1 MIEKRGIKIYDF
13 VNKEDKILVEE
24 LLDSLIR
31 IENLV
36 PIIGTGFT
44 SGLRTRWGQVPTA
57 EELEKRIVDILCAV
71 DNSDKEEFEKVPL
84 KDLADEFWSLLSD
97 ERNIKYKNRFIEYI
111 EDNFT
116 KVFDVEQP
124 KREFLNSDWHMVFTL
139 NYDDTIENVLD
150 TNVLIPY
157 DRINL
162 QNKKNCLI
170 KLHGDAKKFAL
181 TGDDK
186 YCVLG
191 NRQYIDLIKDE
202 KNKDLVR
209 ILEDTFFS
217 KSIIFVGCG
226 LDQELDILYSAG
238 IQLDEK
244 CKRNQEHHMIYLLYC
259 KNEEELEDIKT
270 INYKKYG
277 ITDIIKVNESTIS
290 ELYGLIHSISKRN
303 QALREEDSLK
313 DFTNISFEYEDK
325 RNKENIDYLFYNDKV
340 NIKEHKIKLPSFF
353 IERTCG
359 AVIENEI
366 LYGNN
371 IVNVVYGT
379 SFSGKTYIL
388 LQLLKN
394 LTSMKLYYFPSHI
407 TLSNEIIQQLI
418 EKEDTIILIDD
429 KAISFEQSR
438 TLILSQLEL
447 LRKRKIKI
455 VLAINKGDSDFYKYY
470 LNHQQLFQGKIGLYE
485 LENKFN
491 KKELEDFNECIG
503 DLSLI
508 EYKENN
514 TILDYLFRADNN
526 ILKRQHKSIL
536 PPINF
541 LSRENEKQIRALI
554 VLVTRGALTTRESI
568 DLGIDDV
575 LYELAND
582 FQITVQKDY
591 LSGVEK
597 EIPAQSGFK
606 FILNSA
612 YWVVKCLSSFA
623 SHSHNHQTIAKAY
636 QNIVES
642 YTSSDKRKMNE
653 KIKEYYMLDKIQLIF
668 SDSINKGSIMLPY
681 LIYEELHTSLN
692 WNCQFLHQ
700 EAKCELR
707 MARRSKEEKSKN
719 EILELAF
726 RNITRALQLTEDQN
740 WANIEI
746 TRAHMD
752 VTKALIL
759 TNYVFAGNND
769 KVSEVISLY
778 YDIFVTNKSLCPE
791 LEKDEMKD
799 VKTFLGKIWESQ
811 CGIDKEVL
819 KKFNEV
825 YTNFGVTYK
834 V

>member
-1 MIEKRGIKIYDF
+1 MIEKRGIKLYDF
-13 VNKEDKILVEE
+13 ENQEDKLLVEE

-31 IENLV
+31 IDNLV

-44 SGLRTRWGQVPTA
+44 SGLRTRRGQVPTVK
-57 EELEKRIVDILCAV
+57 ELEKEIIDSLCTI
-71 DNSDKEEFEKVPL
+71 DGSDKEEFDEVPL
-84 KDLADEFWSLLSD
+84 KDLADEFWSQLSD
-97 ERNIKYKNRFIEYI
+97 DRNKRCKHRFIEYI

-116 KVFDVEQP
+116 KIFDVEQP
-124 KREFLNSDWHMVFTL
+124 KREFLNSQWHMIFTL
-139 NYDDTIENVLD
+139 NYDDAIETVLD
-150 TNVLIPY
+150 VNVLIPY
-157 DRINL
+157 DRVNL
-162 QNKKNCLI
+162 QSRKSCLI
-170 KLHGDAKKFAL
+170 KIHGDAKKFAS
-181 TGDDK
+181 TGDEK

-202 KNKDLVR
+202 KNKDIVR

-217 KSIIFVGCG
+217 KSVIFVGCG

-244 CKRNQEHHMIYLLYC
+244 SKRNQEHHMIYLLYDTDI
-259 KNEEELEDIKT
+259 EDVKI

-290 ELYGLIHSISKRN
+290 ELYGLVHSISKKN
-303 QALREEDSLK
+303 QMLREEDSLK
-313 DFTNISFEYEDK
+313 DFTNISFVYEDK
-325 RNKENIDYLFYNDKV
+325 RSEENIDYLFYNDKV

-353 IERTCG
+353 TERTCG
-359 AVIENEI
+359 KKIENEI
-366 LYGNN
+366 LEGNN

-394 LTSMKLYYFPSHI
+394 LTSKKVYYFSSNI
-407 TLSNEIIQQLI
+407 VLSDEIIQQLI

-429 KAISFEQSR
+429 KVISFEQCS

-447 LRKRKIKI
+447 IRERKIKI
-455 VLAINKGDSDFYKYY
+455 VLAINKSDSEFYKYY
-470 LNHQQLFQGKIGLYE
+470 LNHQQSFQGKIGFYE

-491 KKELEDFNECIG
+491 RQERERFNECIG

-508 EYKENN
+508 EYKGNN
-514 TILDYLFRADNN
+514 TILDYLFKAENN
-526 ILKRQHKSIL
+526 ILKQQHKSIL
-536 PPINF
+536 PSIHF

-554 VLVTRGALTTRESI
+554 VLVTKGSLSSRAAI

-575 LYELAND
+575 LYELTNN
-582 FQITVQKDY
+582 FSITVQKDY

-597 EIPAQSGFK
+597 DTVVKSGFK
-606 FILNSA
+606 FVLNSA

-623 SHSHNHQTIAKAY
+623 SHSQNHLVIAKAY
-636 QNIVES
+636 HNIVEAFA
-642 YTSSDKRKMNE
+642 SSDKRKMNE
-653 KIKEYYMLDKIQLIF
+653 KIKDYYMLDKIQLIF

-681 LIYEELHTSLN
+681 LIYEELHTSLA

-707 MARRSKEEKSKN
+707 MARRYKEEKEKN
-719 EILELAF
+719 EILELAY
-726 RNITRALQLTEDQN
+726 RNITRALQLTEEQS
-740 WANIEI
+740 WTNIEF
-746 TRAHMD
+746 TRAHMN

-759 TNYVFAGNND
+759 TNYVFAGNVD
-769 KVSEVISLY
+769 KISEVISLY
-778 YDIFVTNKSLCPE
+778 YDVFVTNSSLCPE

-799 VKTFLGKIWESQ
+799 VKTFLGNIWGTES
-811 CGIDKEVL
+811 GLDKEVI
-819 KKFNEV
+819 KKFDEV
-825 YTNFGVTYK
+825 YTSFGVTYK